1 MRGTTIG
8 GGLGGVAVASQTTAT
23 IHSVET
29 FGTVDGPGIRYV
41 VFFQG
46 CPLRCAYCHNRDTWS
61 RSGGKSV
68 RVVDLAVDIERYTGF
83 LRPSGGGVTAT
94 GGEPL
99 LQAAAVGELFD
110 LVHRLGLT
118 TALDT
123 SGHAVVSPVVSA
135 LLERTDLVILDLKHA
150 NDDEHKKLIGVTNR
164 RIKEFAREVA
174 RRGTRMWVRHVVVPG
189 HTTDPADVDALG
201 AFIAELAAGGQLER
215 VELLAYHEL
224 GRHKWEALG
233 ERYPL
238 DSVLPPTPQ
247 QIADVAALLNRYG
260 LPLLRRSA
268 PPGDNS

>member
-1 MRGTTIG
+1 MRGTPIG
-8 GGLGGVAVASQTTAT
+8 GGLAGATDASQTTAT

-46 CPLRCAYCHNRDTWS
+46 CPLRCAYCHNRDTWT
-61 RSGGKSV
+61 RAGGKTV
-68 RVVDLAVDIERYTGF
+68 KVADLAVDIERYAGF

-110 LVHRLGLT
+110 LVHGLGLT

-123 SGHAVVSPVVSA
+123 SGHAAITPVIHA

-150 NDDEHKKLIGVTNR
+150 DDDAHRNLVGVTNR
-164 RIKEFAREVA
+164 RIFDFAREVA
-174 RRGTRMWVRHVVVPG
+174 RTGRPLWVRHVVVPG
-189 HTTDPADVDALG
+189 YTTAEADVAALG
-201 AFIAELAAGGQLER
+201 SFIAELAEHGDLQR

-233 ERYPL
+233 ERYL
-238 DSVLPPTPQ
+238 LESVSPPT
-247 QIADVAALLNRYG
+247 ANEMRAVAEVLEGYG
-260 LPLLRRSA
+260 LPVRR
-268 PPGDNS
+268 PD